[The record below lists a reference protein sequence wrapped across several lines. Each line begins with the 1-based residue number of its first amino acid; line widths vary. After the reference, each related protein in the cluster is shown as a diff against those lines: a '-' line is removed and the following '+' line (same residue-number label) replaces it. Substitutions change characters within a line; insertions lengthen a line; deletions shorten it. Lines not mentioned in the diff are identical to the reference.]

1 MPITRRNL
9 SVGMLT
15 GFSALSTLLSAPRAT
30 AQENDQRKSKASRY
44 CLTALYPWQADARF
58 DFVYYRDKHL
68 GMMRDLYD
76 SSLGR
81 MEVSKG
87 LRKGDGSAPAFVT
100 SVTVEILSM
109 EGFEAAGKLHFQKL
123 MDDLPNFSNITPVGQ
138 IEEIL

>member
-1 MPITRRNL
+1 
-9 SVGMLT
+9 MLT
-15 GFSALSTLLSAPRAT
+15 GFSALSTLLSAPGA
-30 AQENDQRKSKASRY
+30 AARKRTSASQP
-44 CLTALYPWQADARF
+44 AGIADHSYPGKRRTL

-68 GMMRDLYD
+68 GMMRDLYG

-81 MEVSKG
+81 MEVRNG

-109 EGFEAAGKLHFQKL
+109 KGFEAAGKLHFQKL
-123 MDDLPNFSNITPVGQ
+123 MADLPNFSNITPVGQ